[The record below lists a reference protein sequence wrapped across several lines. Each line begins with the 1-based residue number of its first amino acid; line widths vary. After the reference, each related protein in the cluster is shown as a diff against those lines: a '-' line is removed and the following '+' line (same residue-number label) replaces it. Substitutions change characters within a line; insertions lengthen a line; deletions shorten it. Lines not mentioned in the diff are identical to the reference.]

1 MASGQH
7 TDEPDD
13 AEAPTERPGYV
24 REPQHGPEMDDTQV
38 EATGE
43 LADELDP
50 VTEEDGED

>member
-1 MASGQH
+1 MAP
-7 TDEPDD
+7 TDEQAD
-13 AEAPTERPGYV
+13 PGGPGDV

-50 VTEEDGED
+50 VEEDLED

>member
-1 MASGQH
+1 MAPGQH

-13 AEAPTERPGYV
+13 AGAPTEHPGYV

-43 LADELDP
+43 LADALDP
-50 VTEEDGED
+50 VTDEDGED